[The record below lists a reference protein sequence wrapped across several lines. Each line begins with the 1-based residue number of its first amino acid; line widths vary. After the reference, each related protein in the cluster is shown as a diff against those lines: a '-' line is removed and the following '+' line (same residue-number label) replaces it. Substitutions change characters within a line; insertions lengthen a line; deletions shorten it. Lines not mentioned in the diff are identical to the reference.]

1 MFVEHIVVKL
11 ALLHAWLQ
19 FLCIFCDK
27 QTITIWIGTVVC
39 IVVDYVLVRNN
50 WRTVG
55 RHAIMGSWNHC
66 KLRGELWQIAHSQQ
80 WFQNCKVSSSTCIC
94 GNVLDVGIL
103 AAFKPTASPRWFG
116 GTYWRLLHDPS
127 TGVPLVWTWGR
138 PIVAVTP

>member
-1 MFVEHIVVKL
+1 MFFGHIIVIL
-11 ALLHAWLQ
+11 ASGHTQLQ
-19 FLCIFCDK
+19 FMCIFGIE
-27 QTITIWIGTVVC
+27 QTITIRNGTVLFG
-39 IVVDYVLVRNN
+39 VVDYVLVRNN

-103 AAFKPTASPRWFG
+103 AAFKPTASPSMVWG
-116 GTYWRLLHDPS
+116 DLLEA
-127 TGVPLVWTWGR
+127 L
-138 PIVAVTP
+138 A